1 MKHLICDAITKDETI
16 LNAALTDQ
24 VRKLIIE
31 PLHSLPN
38 SDLSMMVVIDG
49 LDEGEDYA
57 MWRD

>member
-49 LDEGEDYA
+49 LDEAED
-57 MWRD
+57 